1 MGKKKTKNQSNTKM
15 QLEYIVLIGKFSDG
29 KCRQIIVNKKTQEI
43 ITTAIM
49 ASEGSIT
56 VLEEPLQS
64 IDVVAEDKK
73 ILQHLPFLTIGF

>member
-29 KCRQIIVNKKTQEI
+29 
-43 ITTAIM
+43 
-49 ASEGSIT
+49 
-56 VLEEPLQS
+56 
-64 IDVVAEDKK
+64 DKK